1 MTNQPEKPRTPNLSD
16 WTTRGRIG
24 DSIRR
29 ASSDRTSPL
38 RGPVHRLLH
47 SHHEPFS
54 DSSMISITPR
64 KPCLMIVNSFITQN
78 AGTATL
84 AAIGLSLMTVHAGK
98 FSRFIAN
105 RVSKRRTGPF
115 VKGPGV

>member
-1 MTNQPEKPRTPNLSD
+1 MTTQPKSPAPQTSQTGQPEADR
-16 WTTRGRIG
+16 

-29 ASSDRTSPL
+29 ASSDE
-38 RGPVHRLLH
+38 PVLYVAL
-47 SHHEPFS
+47 F
-54 DSSMISITPR
+54 IAFFTAIITFLTVNDFNNATKTLPE
-64 KPCLMIVNSFITQN
+64 IVNSFITQN

-84 AAIGLSLMTVHAGK
+84 AAIGLSLMTVHACK